1 MNNRRPPFPDETA
14 SLTDSEP
21 ELSLY
26 GDELEPGARVGP
38 WIVEARVHPGLTAW
52 LYRARHERTR
62 ELAAL
67 KVVRSRYSMASEVL
81 RRFQQEA
88 DTLRALLHPHIVEV
102 RESGELSDG
111 RPWLAMEWL
120 EGGSLDAW
128 LAHRGPFSL
137 AEALTVLEELGD
149 ALQLAHAQG
158 VLHRDLKAQNVMMV
172 PQPEGFR
179 VKLVD
184 FGIAQVRA
192 RGGSQGLTSE
202 GAVLGTP
209 SAMAPE
215 QIRGQA
221 VDARTDQYALGV
233 LLYQLLTGRLPFS
246 GTSAVE
252 LEEQHLHAPAPR
264 LGEHVKAPTGVCEA
278 ARRAMAKRPE
288 ERFPDVATFLGA
300 LRAALGH
307 EAPRST
313 TPWVAAMFVDV
324 RFPEG
329 TEDPSDAAM
338 DARDAAVDHVRNTL
352 LAAGWTLKAESSNA
366 ILARSALPS
375 STPATHAAVRTL
387 AERALAGALREAGAW
402 AEVHLYADVARDTPR
417 DLEQWA
423 TGGGSAG
430 ALQFGPGLIP
440 EST

>member
-1 MNNRRPPFPDETA
+1 MSNHRPRHPEETTPLVDA
-14 SLTDSEP
+14 EP

-38 WIVEARVHPGLTAW
+38 WIVETRVHPGITAW
-52 LYRARHERTR
+52 LYRARHEQTR

-67 KVVRSRYSMASEVL
+67 KVVRSRYTLVSEVL

-88 DTLRALLHPHIVEV
+88 DTLRALIHPHIVEV

-120 EGGSLDAW
+120 DGGSVDAW

-137 AEALTVLEELGD
+137 AEALTVMEELGA

-192 RGGSQGLTSE
+192 RGGSRGLTSE

-264 LGEHVKAPTGVCEA
+264 LGEQVKAPSGVCEA
-278 ARRAMAKRPE
+278 TRRAMAKRPE
-288 ERFPDVATFLGA
+288 ERFPDVSTFLGA

-307 EAPRST
+307 EPPLST
-313 TPWVAAMFVDV
+313 APWVAALFVDV
-324 RFPEG
+324 RVPEG
-329 TEDPSDAAM
+329 TEEPSDAAM
-338 DARDAAVDHVRNTL
+338 DARDAAVDHAREAL
-352 LAAGWTLKAESSNA
+352 RAAGWTLDAESSNA
-366 ILARSALPS
+366 LLARCALPS
-375 STPATHAAVRTL
+375 NAPPTHAEVRAV
-387 AERALAGALREAGAW
+387 AERVMGEAMREADTW
-402 AEVHLYADVARDTPR
+402 AEVRLYTDIARGAPR
-417 DLEQWA
+417 DLEHWA
-423 TGGGSAG
+423 TGGRAG
-430 ALQFGPGLIP
+430 TLRIGPGFLSDP
-440 EST
+440 T